1 MDIANFVSMKMD
13 LVNPEIRN
21 EIRDLLERIW
31 EGYSIKNINSHKLCA
46 ALSKDKKNVGKQLRL
61 ILCKGYGNVFK
72 MPVDNDE
79 RLQKWLEEYLI
90 NEAV

>member
-1 MDIANFVSMKMD
+1 
-13 LVNPEIRN
+13 
-21 EIRDLLERIW
+21 
-31 EGYSIKNINSHKLCA
+31 
-46 ALSKDKKNVGKQLRL
+46 LRL
-61 ILCKGYGNVFK
+61 ILCKGYGNVLK